1 VPVDRIRIVEV
12 APRDGLQNEPRLV
25 STADKM
31 ELIRRAVDAGLVRV
45 EISSFVNPARV
56 PQMADADELFRGLA
70 ESRIAAYSGLVLN
83 ARGFDR
89 AVSVGCREINFVV
102 VASETFNHRNQGVA
116 IDETLRQWAEIAGK
130 ARAAGVAT
138 TVSIG
143 ASFGCAFEG
152 EVPLAAVLRIVETL
166 MQHPPDEI
174 AFADTIG
181 CGVPSQVRALLA
193 GARAIAPAMRLR
205 CHFHDTRNTGIA
217 NAIAAI
223 EAGVHALD
231 SSIGGF
237 GGCPF
242 APAAT
247 GNIAT
252 EDLVYAL
259 HRMGVPTG
267 INILKLI
274 DTAQWLA
281 GIIGKPAVSGLAR
294 AGNFPPMQD
303 KSDWIAISA
312 DTQFNSGNRRQM

>member
-1 VPVDRIRIVEV
+1 VPADRIRIVEV

-25 STADKM
+25 PTTDKL
-31 ELIRRAVDAGLVRV
+31 ELIRHAVDAGLDRIEV
-45 EISSFVNPARV
+45 SSFVNPARV
-56 PQMADADELFRGLA
+56 PQMADADALFTALA
-70 ESRIAAYSGLVLN
+70 GNDAASYSGLVLN

-89 AVSVGCREINFVV
+89 AISVGCQEINFVV
-102 VASETFNHRNQGVA
+102 VASETFNRRNQGVA
-116 IDETLRQWAEIAGK
+116 IDETLWQWSEIAGK
-130 ARAAGVAT
+130 ACAAGVAT

-143 ASFGCAFEG
+143 ASFGCPFEG
-152 EVPLAAVLRIVETL
+152 EVPQTAVLRIVETL

-174 AFADTIG
+174 TFADTIG

-193 GARAIAPAMRLR
+193 GTRAIAPDMKLR

-217 NAIAAI
+217 NAIAAV

-259 HRMGVPTG
+259 HRMGVQTG
-267 INILKLI
+267 IDTDKLI
-274 DTAQWLA
+274 DTARWLSD
-281 GIIGKPAVSGLAR
+281 IVGKPAVSGLAR
-294 AGNFPPMQD
+294 AGNFPP
-303 KSDWIAISA
+303 IAIPP
-312 DTQFNSGNRRQM
+312 DKQFNSGNRSQM